1 MDGVCYQIVCTSKNI
16 FSFISLNL
24 ERGWRMDGGSQ
35 DHSCQGVEHEACL
48 KHPFGARRHAPRHA
62 PFLAVLEEHFQKVIP
77 EGQNFHMVILEG
89 TNLSIN
95 DTKKIMRT
103 QFFMR
108 FYSQCYDRAPLAPSP
123 VFNVLEHARNAQ
135 EACPLKAC
143 PVPDASN
150 PIHKA
155 PPK

>member
-1 MDGVCYQIVCTSKNI
+1 M
-16 FSFISLNL
+16 
-24 ERGWRMDGGSQ
+24 E
-35 DHSCQGVEHEACL
+35 DHSCQGQGAEHEACL
-48 KHPFGARRHAPRHA
+48 KHPFWARRHAPRHA
-62 PFLAVLEEHFQKVIP
+62 PFLAVLEIGGTFSKSDT
-77 EGQNFHMVILEG
+77 GRSKFFHMVMLEG
-89 TNLSIN
+89 TNLSIS